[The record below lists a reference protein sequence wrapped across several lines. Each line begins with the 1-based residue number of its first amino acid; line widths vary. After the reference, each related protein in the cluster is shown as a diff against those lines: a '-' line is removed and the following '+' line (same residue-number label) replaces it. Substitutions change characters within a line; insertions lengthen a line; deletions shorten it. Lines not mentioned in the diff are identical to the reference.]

1 MLKNIN
7 VLKNMKVGMK
17 LGLVIFFMVV
27 PIMGLMAL
35 LFSNEQQSIQATR
48 SELNGIEYLG
58 YLKDISLH
66 IPQHN
71 DLNKLYLSGDRTQEE
86 RIVALQLLIDQG
98 FQTLAAA
105 EAEHGDALQM
115 SAIFQ
120 ELRHSW
126 EQLRKNWKELGPI
139 ANAEHHAQLNVLT
152 NSLRQQISRES
163 KLRLDPEALTSALLD
178 TLVDTLP
185 SMMRHLEQLRGL
197 GVSILSRKV
206 LTFEEEGRLGRLL
219 AQVTLQLQELDDS
232 RALMFAEH
240 TGFNREL
247 EPLMNSVRTSSE
259 SFLDTVREGLLEDE
273 SLAITTAEV
282 FEIGTESIAKFS
294 AFHDAVLETLQSQL
308 QTRISQTTNR
318 RNMQLLIALMLTA
331 VAVLVAAVT
340 NRYITAQIAAIL
352 NVFDQIDQGS
362 YDARSEV
369 FSADELGF
377 MASSLND
384 MLDRN
389 LSLIQSQ
396 DERDSIQNAIMKL
409 LDDVSDVAKGDLTVE
424 AEITEDVTGAIADS
438 FNHMIYQLRQIVM
451 DVQEATLQVSAS
463 ANEIQSTAE
472 QLVEGSS
479 TQAEQIVDS
488 SAALDEMA
496 VSIQQVS
503 ENASLSA
510 TVAEQALVNAKQ
522 GATAVQNTIQG
533 MHRIRSQVQE
543 TSKRIKRLGERSQEI
558 SEIVQLIGDI
568 ADRTSILALNAS
580 IQAARAGEAGR
591 SFAVVAEEVER
602 LAERSTDATKQ
613 IASLVNTIQSETNE
627 AVMAM
632 EESTHEVVQGSQVAD
647 KAGQALGE
655 IEGVSS
661 RLAELIQSISLAATQ
676 QARGSDSLSKAMSE
690 ISEVTQQTATGT
702 RQAAGSIS
710 SLASLADELRSSV
723 STFKLPMAANR

>member
-1 MLKNIN
+1 MLQSIN
-7 VLKNMKVGMK
+7 VLKNMKVGLK
-17 LGLVIFFMVV
+17 LGLVIFFMVI
-27 PIMGLMAL
+27 PIMSLIAL
-35 LFSNEQQSIQATR
+35 LFSNEQKLLQAAR

-66 IPQHN
+66 IPQHS
-71 DLNKLYLSGDRTQEE
+71 DLNKLYLSGDSSQEE
-86 RIVALQLLIDQG
+86 RMTALQLRIDQA

-105 EAEHGDALQM
+105 ETEHGQTLKTAD
-115 SAIFQ
+115 IFQ
-120 ELRHSW
+120 ELRQSW
-126 EQLRKNWKELGPI
+126 DRFRQDWKELGPI

-152 NSLRQQISRES
+152 NALRQQISRES
-163 KLRLDPEALTSALLD
+163 KLRLDPEALTSMLLD

-185 SMMRHLEQLRGL
+185 FMMRQLEQLRGL
-197 GVSILSRKV
+197 GVSIVSRKV
-206 LTFEEEGRLGRLL
+206 ITFEEEGRLGSLL
-219 AQVTLQLQELDDS
+219 AQVTLELQELDDS
-232 RALMFAEH
+232 MAMFAEH
-240 TGFNREL
+240 AGFNTEL
-247 EPLMNSVRTSSE
+247 ESLMNSVRTSSE

-273 SLAITTAEV
+273 SLAITTAEF

-294 AFHDAVLETLQSQL
+294 AFYDAVLETLQNQL

-331 VAVLVAAVT
+331 VAVLVAAVS
-340 NRYITAQIAAIL
+340 NRYITAQIGAIL

-472 QLVEGSS
+472 QLAEGSS
-479 TQAEQIVDS
+479 AQAEQIVDS

-510 TVAEQALVNAKQ
+510 TVAEQALANAKQ

-602 LAERSTDATKQ
+602 LAERSTNATKQ

-676 QARGSDSLSKAMSE
+676 QARGSDNLSKAMSE

-702 RQAAGSIS
+702 RQAASSIS
-710 SLASLADELRSSV
+710 SLATLADELRSSV